1 MNRRFALSTLAAPF
15 AAFAAEWPGWRGP
28 SGDGVLDLPGLPL
41 EWSTTRNVAWK
52 TPVVG
57 RGHSSPVI
65 WGNRIFLTTSIE
77 SAEKAEGAKPV
88 RHKFAGEDPFVH
100 PQSVGG
106 DRKYTLKV
114 LCLDRAAG
122 KILWERTA
130 YEGLAFDARHQKNSY
145 ATPTPVTDG
154 KYVYV
159 SFESQGVYCY
169 GLRGAL
175 AWKAS
180 FGGVATVGMGP
191 GTSPVLAGGNLIF
204 VLDQDMGENS
214 FIAALDARTG
224 KEKWRVRRENRVTWS
239 TPLVV
244 ESRSGKQLIVPGS
257 EAIVSYDPAT
267 GKERWRG
274 PALEGNAVP
283 SPVAG
288 HGMVYVMTGHPNK
301 LAYALRIDH
310 EGTPESRVVWQHKK
324 GTGYVP
330 SPVLYSDYLYVL
342 EDRGLLT
349 CLDAKTGKVMYEG
362 KRVPD
367 PGWFRASLA
376 AYDGKILMSS
386 EEGDYYV
393 IKAGPEFEVLAKN
406 SLEEGVYA
414 SPAMHSDSLYLRTVG
429 HLYRIRKQS

>member
-1 MNRRFALSTLAAPF
+1 MAPLLSR
-15 AAFAAEWPGWRGP
+15 AAEWPGWRGP
-28 SGDGVLDLPGLPL
+28 TGDGVLDIAGLPMD
-41 EWSTTRNVAWK
+41 WSTSRNVAWK
-52 TPVVG
+52 THIPG

-65 WGNRIFLTTSIE
+65 WGRRIFLTTSLE
-77 SAEKAEGAKPV
+77 AREKSEGAKPV

-106 DRKYTLKV
+106 DRRYTLQV
-114 LCLDRAAG
+114 LCLDARDG
-122 KILWERTA
+122 RILWDRTA
-130 YEGLAFDARHQKNSY
+130 YEGLAFDARHEKNSY
-145 ATPTPVTDG
+145 ATPTPIVDG
-154 KYVYV
+154 RYVYA

-169 GLRGAL
+169 DLRGKQI
-175 AWKAS
+175 WKSS

-191 GTSPVLAGGNLIF
+191 GTSPVLAGDKLIF
-204 VLDQDMGENS
+204 VLDQDMGEQS
-214 FIAALDARTG
+214 FMAALDRKTG
-224 KEKWRVRRENRVTWS
+224 KEAWRVKRENRVTWS

-244 ESRSGKQLIVPGS
+244 QARSGKQLVVPGS
-257 EAIVSYDPAT
+257 EAIVAYDPQT
-267 GKERWRG
+267 GKELWRG

-310 EGTPESRVVWQHKK
+310 DGPPEGRIVWQHKK

-330 SPVLYSDYLYVL
+330 SPVLYGDYLYIL

-349 CLDAKTGKVMYEG
+349 CLEAKTGKVVYEG

-376 AYDGKILMSS
+376 AFDGRILMSS
-386 EEGDYYV
+386 EEGDFYV
-393 IKAGPEFEVLAKN
+393 IKAGPNFEVLAKN

-414 SPAMHSDSLYLRTVG
+414 SPAMHGDSLYLRTVG
-429 HLYRIRKQS
+429 HLYRVRKQS